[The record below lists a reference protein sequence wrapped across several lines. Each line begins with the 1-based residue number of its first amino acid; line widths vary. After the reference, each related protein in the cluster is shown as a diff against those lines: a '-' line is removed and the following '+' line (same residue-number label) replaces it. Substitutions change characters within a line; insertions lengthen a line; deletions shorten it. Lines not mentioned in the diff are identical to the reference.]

1 MNEQKG
7 ELGHAAPRSMWD
19 DRLWRTFQLAQIAV
33 IVVAVLTYFFQFR
46 PLQKAEAQLDAR
58 TLELKEREIAFE
70 KAYSNLR
77 ASVVSQIAVR
87 ALLECPGS
95 KWSADGRFAGY
106 VDASGRMS
114 FSDLR
119 FADNIEQCLVR
130 AANAEA
136 AYLTRR
142 LEDRDQFE
150 TAASLIQASLRPARE
165 RGMTALAELPRRLR
179 DRPESLPALPADWTS
194 SSRCGAAGDTEDV
207 RNSKRSTCLLQ
218 FETRNIVEQY
228 VRNVDAQI
236 KTMRSIE
243 WKSLGSIRR
252 ALAESAAS
260 AASGSA
266 PEQGARMNAPDGSLN
281 RGIVKPHR

>member
-7 ELGHAAPRSMWD
+7 ELGHAAPRSRGD
-19 DRLWRTFQLAQIAV
+19 DTLWRISQAAQIAV
-33 IVVAVLTYFFQFR
+33 IVVAVLTYFLQFR
-46 PLQKAEAQLDAR
+46 PLQKAEAQIEAK
-58 TLELKEREIAFE
+58 TLELKERELAFE
-70 KAYSNLR
+70 KAYSNFR

-106 VDASGRMS
+106 VDPSGRAS
-114 FSDLR
+114 LSDLR
-119 FADNIEQCLVR
+119 FAENIEQCLVR

-136 AYLTRR
+136 SYLTLR

-165 RGMTALAELPRRLR
+165 RGMKALADLPRLLR
-179 DRPESLPALPADWTS
+179 DRPESFPPPPADWIS
-194 SSRCGAAGDTEDV
+194 SGRCGATSDTGDV
-207 RNSKRSTCLLQ
+207 RNSKRSSCLLQ
-218 FETRNIVEQY
+218 LETFNIVERY
-228 VRNVDAQI
+228 VRNVDTQI
-236 KTMRSIE
+236 HTMRSIE
-243 WKSLGSIRR
+243 WKSVGSIRR

-266 PEQGARMNAPDGSLN
+266 PERGTLIKAPDGRLN
-281 RGIVKPHR
+281 RGMVEPDR